1 MAVEALE
8 PVTVEPPGSR
18 EQLLAELRR
27 VGVECD
33 AYWDRF
39 SVVEF
44 LAPLGPAWSPADN
57 VRHLLASCRPVA
69 LALRLPRFLLRL
81 LFGRA
86 SRPSRSFEQLRTD
99 YRAVLAAGGRAGGR
113 FVPTELA
120 PPAEPAAWRAR
131 LMTRRAQAWADL
143 VALAERWSEAD
154 LEACRL
160 PHPLLGK
167 LTVREMLLFTLYHEV
182 HHAANVARRR
192 AGA

>member
-1 MAVEALE
+1 MAMEELE
-8 PVTVEPPGSR
+8 PVTVEPPKSR

-27 VGVECD
+27 VGAECD
-33 AYWDRF
+33 AYWNRLPER
-39 SVVEF
+39 EF

-57 VRHLLASCRPVA
+57 VRHLLKSSRPVA

-86 SRPSRSFEQLRTD
+86 SRPSRPFEQLRAD
-99 YRAVLAAGGRAGGR
+99 YRAALAAGAGAGPFAPRPQPAPVDPEGWRAGLMR
-113 FVPTELA
+113 R
-120 PPAEPAAWRAR
+120 RAR
-131 LMTRRAQAWADL
+131 AWADL
-143 VALAERWSEAD
+143 VAQAERWNEAD

-182 HHAANVARRR
+182 HHVGNVARRT

>member
-8 PVTVEPPGSR
+8 PVVVEPPSTR

-27 VGVECD
+27 VGAECD
-33 AYWDRF
+33 AFWSRPSDR
-39 SVVEF
+39 EF

-57 VRHLLASCRPVA
+57 VRHLLQSARPVA
-69 LALRLPRFLLRL
+69 LALRLPRLALRL

-86 SRPSRSFEQLRTD
+86 ARPSRSYEQLRSD
-99 YRAVLAAGGRAGGR
+99 YRAVLAAGGRAGR
-113 FVPTELA
+113 FAPAELA
-120 PPAEPAAWRAR
+120 PPADPAAWRR
-131 LMTRRAQAWADL
+131 GLMRRRSRVLADL
-143 VALAERWSEAD
+143 AAQAERWSDAD
-154 LEACRL
+154 LDACRL

-192 AGA
+192 AGV